1 MVVVV
6 VDLLEEVVEQMSL
19 EAGVELRGPE
29 EVEVAMG
36 VDQVEDSCFVLR
48 FPSHRLSNGRSYCKQ
63 R

>member
-1 MVVVV
+1 
-6 VDLLEEVVEQMSL
+6 MSL